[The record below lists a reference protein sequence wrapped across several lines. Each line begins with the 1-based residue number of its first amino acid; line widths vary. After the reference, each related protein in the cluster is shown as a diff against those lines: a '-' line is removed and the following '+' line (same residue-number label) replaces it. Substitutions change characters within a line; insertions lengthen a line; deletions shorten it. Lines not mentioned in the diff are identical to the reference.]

1 MVSRAELGKPT
12 AEEALTQGLD
22 PQMNLGQLRTQGWR
36 THDVL
41 RDDLMV
47 TAIRFEGD
55 QGAEYWVGLPNFYVI
70 TRYNRS
76 AMYAMAVHQLAGEIA
91 RARGVH

>member
-1 MVSRAELGKPT
+1 M
-12 AEEALTQGLD
+12 
-22 PQMNLGQLRTQGWR
+22 
-36 THDVL
+36 L

-47 TAIRFEGD
+47 TAIRFEGG